1 MREEQTDSMFQD
13 YVNDL
18 RARRGECPQEEPLV
32 AFQEGAL
39 TGDPAAEIE
48 AHLAICGLCQMRL
61 RWIEQCERL
70 EGADIEEPGNWTE
83 IERRGR
89 ARFHAFLESQAKKEQ
104 KREAKAGILQ
114 RMKALLLR
122 PAFAYL
128 LVLALLYPAY
138 QWVFE
143 KPEALVVKEP
153 VKETEIVEV
162 EKPVPSPSRIAEVEK
177 PAPSLGRATL
187 PPSFELRS
195 TERGAGEGRAV
206 VRLSP
211 GDKSFVLTF
220 LAPISEL
227 PEFVYNLEVRD
238 SRGQV
243 VTSKKEARAKDWLGN
258 FSLEYNRKLFPP
270 GEYELRV
277 KEVNKKTQAV
287 RREFT
292 FSFTV
297 QNRD

>member
-32 AFQEGAL
+32 AFREGAI
-39 TGDPAAEIE
+39 TGESAVEIE
-48 AHLAICGLCQMRL
+48 THLAICGLCQMRL

-70 EGADIEEPGNWTE
+70 EGADIEAPDNWAE

-138 QWVFE
+138 QWVFQ
-143 KPEALVVKEP
+143 KPEVMVVKEP

-162 EKPVPSPSRIAEVEK
+162 EKPVPSLSM
-177 PAPSLGRATL
+177 ATL
-187 PPSFELRS
+187 PRSFRLRLAERS
-195 TERGAGEGRAV
+195 TGQSLRV
-206 VRLSP
+206 VRLSQ
-211 GDKSFVLTF
+211 GDNFFALSF
-220 LAPISEL
+220 LAPISER
-227 PEFVYNLEVRD
+227 PEFVYNLEIRD
-238 SRGQV
+238 ERGKV
-243 VTSKKEARAKDWLGN
+243 VASEQAARAQDPLGN
-258 FSLEYNRKLFPP
+258 FLVVCNRELFPP

-292 FSFTV
+292 FSFNV